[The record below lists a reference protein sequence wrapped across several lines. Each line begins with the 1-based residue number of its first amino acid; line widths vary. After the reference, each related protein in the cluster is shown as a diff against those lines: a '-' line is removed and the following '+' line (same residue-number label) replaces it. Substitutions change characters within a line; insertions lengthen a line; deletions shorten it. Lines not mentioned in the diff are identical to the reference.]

1 MSQQQNSLS
10 DDGWCFACGKHN
22 PHGLRM
28 KVQFNEEDQ
37 LAFCQISLAK
47 GFQGWH
53 GIAHGGVVA
62 TMMDEVMAHA
72 VIHFKA
78 QAVTGS
84 MESRYRAPVPLDT
97 QLMVTGWV
105 SGGRG
110 RLVQAQATVEI
121 LEDAKLLAE
130 AKGSFLLTGK

>member
-22 PHGLRM
+22 PHGLNM
-28 KVQFNEEDQ
+28 KIEFSEEDS
-37 LAFCQISLAK
+37 LAFCRLSLAK
-47 GFQGWH
+47 RFKGWD

-62 TMMDEVMAHA
+62 TMMDEIMAHA

-78 QAVTGS
+78 QAVTGT

-97 QLMVTGWV
+97 ELMVTGWV

-110 RLVQAQATVEI
+110 RLVQAQATVER

-130 AKGSFLLTGK
+130 AKGSFLLVEK